1 MDKQEIFLLE
11 NLCSNDIVIQ
21 VDSPNEAKSTL
32 SKLFSYHLAVVD
44 GCNIIRKTPPLGDLN
59 KVTNVQAKS
68 NGLIELVFGNE
79 HKVIDHVPPEYRISF
94 SQFSS
99 DNSLDDYYTEHVA
112 HSVKLEARKNR
123 LCFLMDNMFR
133 DIELE
138 DIAKMSEEA
147 IEGIEALFAEIQG
160 QQRMPKFTEDSRPV
174 QPKLSDL
181 GYSKTQI
188 KTIKDVVTKPEV
200 VINGSAFSLKKNAG
214 FTTKHSSSIEEK
226 LIPTEFASVSCCA
239 PRGEYPYSYGNYFY
253 INDGSSTGI
262 YVVNIWY
269 ENLKHL
275 IDNGVLS
282 DTVQAIVFTSH
293 IGIKCAYITDER
305 VPDKALHDPYFCG
318 CITNPDVLRFHT
330 VCPTDLCI
338 CEHDV
343 KSAINWTSVSYKDI
357 NNNQKN
363 YPTSKNGT
371 CVECS
376 QRFSWIGN
384 GDEGD
389 DGMIYRN

>member
-1 MDKQEIFLLE
+1 MNKKEIFLLE

-21 VDSPNEAKSTL
+21 VGSPCEARTTL

-44 GCNIIRKTPPLGDLN
+44 GCNIIRKAPPLRDLH
-59 KVTNVQAKS
+59 KVTNVLARS

-79 HKVIDHVPPEYRISF
+79 NKAIAHVLPEYRISF

-99 DNSLDDYYTEHVA
+99 DNSLENYHTEHVA
-112 HSVKLEARKNR
+112 HSVKVEARKNR

-133 DIELE
+133 DIEPE
-138 DIAKMSEEA
+138 DITKMSEETV
-147 IEGIEALFAEIQG
+147 EVIEALFSEVQG
-160 QQRMPKFTEDSRPV
+160 RHRMPKFIEDSPPE
-174 QPKLSDL
+174 QPKLSNL
-181 GYSKTQI
+181 GYSVKQI
-188 KTIKDVVTKPEV
+188 ETIKDVVEKPEV
-200 VINGSAFSLKKNAG
+200 IISGSAFSLKKNAG
-214 FTTKHSSSIEEK
+214 FTTKHSSSIVEK
-226 LIPTEFASVSCCA
+226 LIPTEVASVSCCV
-239 PRGEYPYSYGNYFY
+239 PSSEYPYSYGNYFF
-253 INDGSSTGI
+253 INDGSREGI
-262 YVVNIWY
+262 YIVNTWY

-275 IDNGVLS
+275 IDNGVLP

-293 IGIKCAYITDER
+293 EGVKCAYITDER
-305 VPDKALHDPYFCG
+305 VPDKALHAPYFCG

-343 KSAINWTSVSYKDI
+343 KSAINWTSLSYRDI
-357 NNNQKN
+357 NNNPTS

-376 QRFSWIGN
+376 QRFTWIGN
-384 GDEGD
+384 GAAGD
-389 DGMIYRN
+389 SGMIYRN